1 MRLTSDV
8 WVKALVRRVFGDG
21 RFAAIERRGSAE
33 AGAIFIRIRK
43 RDGLECLLGPAPQSH
58 FDSAKPS
65 DRSFELR
72 LDHCEGGEIDALLE
86 REGNF
91 DPDFWVVEIETDEP
105 EQYVAIMPA

>member
-1 MRLTSDV
+1 MRLTSEL

-21 RFAAIERRGSAE
+21 RFAVVERQGSAE
-33 AGAIFIRIRK
+33 AGAIFIRIRG
-43 RDGLECLLGPAPQSH
+43 RNGLESLLAPAPQSH

-72 LDHCEGGEIDALLE
+72 LDCSESADIDALLE
-86 REGNF
+86 REKKF

-105 EQYVAIMPA
+105 QHYISIMPA